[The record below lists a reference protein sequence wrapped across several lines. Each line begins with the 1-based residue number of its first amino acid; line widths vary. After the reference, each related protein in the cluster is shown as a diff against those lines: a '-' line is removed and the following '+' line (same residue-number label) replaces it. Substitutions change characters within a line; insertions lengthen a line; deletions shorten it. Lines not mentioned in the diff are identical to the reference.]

1 MIEFSVL
8 YIFFSYI
15 CFTVFAPLSNVY
27 HFFSQVNLQICVC
40 YAQMNYFTLFKFSVC
55 WLILLDKSCYAVV
68 YNAIA
73 SDIYHIVVKLMSDR
87 LSCNILSQLTLL
99 RYGAA

>member
-1 MIEFSVL
+1 MLCSDELL
-8 YIFFSYI
+8 YSIY
-15 CFTVFAPLSNVY
+15 
-27 HFFSQVNLQICVC
+27 
-40 YAQMNYFTLFKFSVC
+40 KFNVC

-87 LSCNILSQLTLL
+87 LSCNELSQLTLL

>member
-1 MIEFSVL
+1 MSEMIEFSVL

-40 YAQMNYFTLFKFSVC
+40 YAQMNYFTLFKFNVC
-55 WLILLDKSCYAVV
+55 WLILLDKSCYVMQLSIMQLLQISITCKIDV
-68 YNAIA
+68 R
-73 SDIYHIVVKLMSDR
+73 SIVMQCIKPI
-87 LSCNILSQLTLL
+87 NIT
-99 RYGAA
+99 